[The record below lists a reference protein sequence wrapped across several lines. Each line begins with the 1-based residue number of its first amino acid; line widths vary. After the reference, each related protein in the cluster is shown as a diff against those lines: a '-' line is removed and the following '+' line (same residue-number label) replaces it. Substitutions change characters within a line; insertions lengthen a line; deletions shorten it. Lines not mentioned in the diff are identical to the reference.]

1 MIKKSGEEEEYVNI
15 GNLNYHA
22 LFLVGK
28 RRRYGRKIKINNRIS
43 TYVYHYLIY
52 ELLKGCEG
60 FHQLQNMK

>member
-15 GNLNYHA
+15 GNLSDHA